1 MVPAATLA
9 PWLLSLGRR
18 TGIRGS
24 ERIALEL
31 GRATSTPFLEVSV
44 GGCVFPSSNATGV
57 STPLIFFHVNSF
69 RLRFLTAAEIKST
82 CSLSNRDGRRPGKRV
97 LSGVVC
103 SLCGVVAFSSATSYS
118 VALLDDMLW
127 DLSTAGANFHYLVFF
142 GFGSARAGDEVRDV
156 VPVLPVTQCNS
167 SIIF

>member
-1 MVPAATLA
+1 M
-9 PWLLSLGRR
+9 
-18 TGIRGS
+18 
-24 ERIALEL
+24 
-31 GRATSTPFLEVSV
+31 
-44 GGCVFPSSNATGV
+44 
-57 STPLIFFHVNSF
+57 
-69 RLRFLTAAEIKST
+69 
-82 CSLSNRDGRRPGKRV
+82 

-103 SLCGVVAFSSATSYS
+103 SLCGVVSFSSATSYS